1 MAVSAVVQVVA
12 CDSGLVGSHTRSIAE
27 NRKLVRVIIKKEKK
41 KLTTG
46 RGSRGVCVSSPI
58 SGRALS
64 LTWPEVVVSCH

>member
-12 CDSGLVGSHTRSIAE
+12 CDSGLVGSRTRSIAE
-27 NRKLVRVIIKKEKK
+27 NRKLVRVIIKKEK

-64 LTWPEVVVSCH
+64 LTWPEVVVSRF

>member
-41 KLTTG
+41 NLPLAG
-46 RGSRGVCVSSPI
+46 AREAYAY
-58 SGRALS
+58 RAPS
-64 LTWPEVVVSCH
+64 VVVPCY